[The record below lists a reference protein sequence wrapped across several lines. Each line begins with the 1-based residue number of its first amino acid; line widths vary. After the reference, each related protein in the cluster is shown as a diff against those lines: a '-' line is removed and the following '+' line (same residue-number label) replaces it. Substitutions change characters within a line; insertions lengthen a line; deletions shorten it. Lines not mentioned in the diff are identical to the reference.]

1 MQLKPTGHP
10 ISAVKPQVYATL
22 VVVSYFYL
30 CYVICFDKFP
40 DYCYWPPWEHHRFL
54 MHCVLCNVHLSVFC
68 DLTLYFCVVFP
79 G

>member
-1 MQLKPTGHP
+1 MQLKPTDHP

-40 DYCYWPPWEHHRFL
+40 DYCYWPPWETSSL
-54 MHCVLCNVHLSVFC
+54 LNALCAV
-68 DLTLYFCVVFP
+68 
-79 G
+79 